1 MSQMSEMDSV
11 IKDLRD
17 AASSINSI
25 ANYLG
30 DLFMAK
36 DEPAPEPEKKPLAFE
51 EVRAILA
58 QKARDGFKDQIKAI
72 LERHGSAKLSEL
84 DPSSYEAVVAEAE
97 ALGNG

>member
-25 ANYLG
+25 ANYLC

-36 DEPAPEPEKKPLAFE
+36 GEPAPEPEKKTLAF
-51 EVRAILA
+51 
-58 QKARDGFKDQIKAI
+58 
-72 LERHGSAKLSEL
+72 
-84 DPSSYEAVVAEAE
+84 
-97 ALGNG
+97 

>member
-1 MSQMSEMDSV
+1 MDS
-11 IKDLRD
+11 

-25 ANYLG
+25 ANYLC

-84 DPSSYEAVVAEAE
+84 APSAYEAVVAEAE

>member
-1 MSQMSEMDSV
+1 MSKMSEMDSV

-25 ANYLG
+25 ANYLC
-30 DLFMAK
+30 DLFMA
-36 DEPAPEPEKKPLAFE
+36 EENSTPEPEKKAMTFE

-58 QKARDGFKDQIKAI
+58 QKSRDGFKDQIREI
-72 LERHGSAKLSEL
+72 LTKHGSSKLSGV
-84 DPSSYEAVVAEAE
+84 DPAEYDAVVAEVE